1 VIASL
6 ADAWRWYVSTKELTL
21 AMQAL
26 GKRHWVSLP
35 WGGDL
40 GKDNRLRHI
49 EAPEILGWAEVIL
62 DDLDDLCVLLLFSVF
77 EATVRER
84 ALSDV
89 NAALPP
95 LRHPALRHAVK
106 ELKEAL
112 EHGSFYKVTEAYKS
126 LDPNLVE
133 QVNQVRQ
140 YRNWVAH
147 GRRGEPQNKVDPRA
161 AYDRLQRFLDL
172 LNNAPAGP
180 DRPQPG

>member
-6 ADAWRWYVSTKELTL
+6 ADAWQWYVSAKELTL

-26 GKRHWVSLP
+26 GKRHWASLP
-35 WGGDL
+35 WDGEL

-49 EAPEILGWAEVIL
+49 EAAEILDWAGVIL
-62 DDLDDLCVLLLFSVF
+62 DDLDDQCVLLLFSVF
-77 EATVRER
+77 EATVREQ
-84 ALSDV
+84 ALNDIS
-89 NAALPP
+89 AELPP
-95 LRHPALRHAVK
+95 LHHPALRHAVR
-106 ELKEAL
+106 ELNEAL

-161 AYDRLQRFLDL
+161 AYDRLQRFLEL
-172 LNNAPAGP
+172 LNNPPAGA
-180 DRPQPG
+180 DQPPEG